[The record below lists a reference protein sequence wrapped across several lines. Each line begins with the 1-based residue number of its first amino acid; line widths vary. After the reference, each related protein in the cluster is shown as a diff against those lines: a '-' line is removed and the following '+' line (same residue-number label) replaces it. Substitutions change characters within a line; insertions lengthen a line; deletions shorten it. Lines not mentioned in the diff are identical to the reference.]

1 MELMVISA
9 LIMVFALVGAKLE
22 RLNITAP
29 MAFVAVG
36 ALMFGLFPA
45 LSIES
50 STVHLLAELCL
61 MVVLFHDAS
70 TVQLR
75 ALEHDAGVPLRLLA
89 IGFPLAL
96 VLTFGAVLL
105 MFPALGVA
113 GALLLAAS
121 VTPTDAGL
129 GAPTVLNPSVPV
141 RIRRALNVE
150 SGLNDG
156 LATPI
161 VLFALALL
169 ATDEGVETP
178 RVLEIAVVPVSL
190 AVVAA
195 LVVGAVAAWAVD
207 HSERRR
213 SSSPLG
219 RSVALFAV
227 PFFAFGLASLIG
239 ANVFITAFVAGLI
252 FGAAS
257 KTNRSDPRTTQ
268 TLELGSDLLG
278 HVVWFLA
285 GGLILKVLTTDF
297 RWSWVLAA
305 GAILTALRMLP
316 VFVSLLGVGFRQP
329 TVWFIGWF
337 GPRGLATIVF
347 ALLALEELGSDSA
360 MIIDY
365 LGVVAVTVLIS
376 VFAHGM
382 SAQPLAVRYG
392 RWVSRTAPPAETA
405 TTVTPRGR
413 GSATSQ
419 V

>member
-1 MELMVISA
+1 MVISA
-9 LIMVFALVGAKLE
+9 LVVVFALVGARLE

-29 MAFVAVG
+29 MAFVGAG
-36 ALMFGLFPA
+36 ALLFGLVPA

-61 MVVLFHDAS
+61 VVVLFHDAS

-75 ALEHDAGVPLRLLA
+75 ALEHDAGVPARLLA

-96 VLTFGAVLL
+96 VLTFGVALL
-105 MFPALGVA
+105 MFPVLGIA

-129 GAPTVLNPSVPV
+129 GAPTVLNKSVPV

-161 VLFALALL
+161 VLFALSLL
-169 ATDEGVETP
+169 ATQEGVETP
-178 RVLEIAVVPVSL
+178 RIIEIAVVPVSL
-190 AVVAA
+190 AVVVA

-207 HSERRR
+207 LSQRTG
-213 SSSPLG
+213 SSSALG
-219 RSVALFAV
+219 RSVALLAV
-227 PFFAFGLASLIG
+227 PLLAFGLASLIE
-239 ANVFITAFVAGLI
+239 ANVLIAAFVAGLV
-252 FGAAS
+252 FGAMS
-257 KTNRSDPRTTQ
+257 KTNRNDPSTSQ

-278 HVVWFLA
+278 YVVWFFA
-285 GGLILKVLTTDF
+285 GGLIVKVLTTEF
-297 RWSWVLAA
+297 RWSWIVAA
-305 GAILTALRMLP
+305 VGILTVLRMLP
-316 VFVSLLGVGFRQP
+316 VFVSLLGVGFRGP

-347 ALLALEELGSDSA
+347 ALLALDELGADGGV
-360 MIIDY
+360 IIDY

-376 VFAHGM
+376 VFAHGI
-382 SAQPLAVRYG
+382 SAQPLAARYG
-392 RWVSRTAPPAETA
+392 RWVARVEPPAETA
-405 TTVTPRGR
+405 TTALPRSR
-413 GSATSQ
+413 GSATIDS
-419 V
+419 

>member
-1 MELMVISA
+1 MISA
-9 LIMVFALVGAKLE
+9 LVVVFALVGARLE

-29 MAFVAVG
+29 MAFVGAG
-36 ALMFGLFPA
+36 ALLFGLVPA

-61 MVVLFHDAS
+61 VVVLFHDAS

-75 ALEHDAGVPLRLLA
+75 ALEHDAGVPARLLA

-96 VLTFGAVLL
+96 VLTFGVALL
-105 MFPALGVA
+105 MFPVLGIA

-129 GAPTVLNPSVPV
+129 GAPTVLNKSVPV

-161 VLFALALL
+161 VLFALSLL
-169 ATDEGVETP
+169 ATQEGVETP
-178 RVLEIAVVPVSL
+178 RIIEIAVVPVSL
-190 AVVAA
+190 AVVVA

-207 HSERRR
+207 LSQRTG
-213 SSSPLG
+213 SSSALG
-219 RSVALFAV
+219 RSVALLAV
-227 PFFAFGLASLIG
+227 PFLAFGLASLIE
-239 ANVFITAFVAGLI
+239 ANVFIAAFVAGLV
-252 FGAAS
+252 FGAMS
-257 KTNRSDPRTTQ
+257 KTNRNDPSTSQ

-278 HVVWFLA
+278 YVVWFFA
-285 GGLILKVLTTDF
+285 GGLIVKVLTTEF
-297 RWSWVLAA
+297 RWSWIVAA
-305 GAILTALRMLP
+305 VGILTVLRMLP
-316 VFVSLLGVGFRQP
+316 VFVSLLGVGFRGP

-347 ALLALEELGSDSA
+347 ALLALDELGADGGV
-360 MIIDY
+360 IIDY

-376 VFAHGM
+376 VFAHGI
-382 SAQPLAVRYG
+382 SAQPLAARYG
-392 RWVSRTAPPAETA
+392 RWVARVEPPAETA
-405 TTVTPRGR
+405 TTALPRSR
-413 GSATSQ
+413 GSATIDS
-419 V
+419 

>member
-1 MELMVISA
+1 MVISA
-9 LIMVFALVGAKLE
+9 LVVVFALVGARLE

-29 MAFVAVG
+29 MAFVGAG
-36 ALMFGLFPA
+36 ALLFGLVPA

-61 MVVLFHDAS
+61 VVVLFHDAS

-75 ALEHDAGVPLRLLA
+75 ALEHDAGVPARLLA

-96 VLTFGAVLL
+96 VLTFGVALL
-105 MFPALGVA
+105 MFPVLGIA

-129 GAPTVLNPSVPV
+129 GAPTVLNKSVPV

-161 VLFALALL
+161 VLFALSLL
-169 ATDEGVETP
+169 ATQEGVETP
-178 RVLEIAVVPVSL
+178 RIIEIAVVPVSL
-190 AVVAA
+190 AVVVA

-207 HSERRR
+207 LSQRTG
-213 SSSPLG
+213 SSSALG
-219 RSVALFAV
+219 RSVALLAV
-227 PFFAFGLASLIG
+227 PFLAFGLASLIE
-239 ANVFITAFVAGLI
+239 ANVFIAAFVAGLV
-252 FGAAS
+252 FGAMS
-257 KTNRSDPRTTQ
+257 KTNRNDPSTSQ

-278 HVVWFLA
+278 YVVWFFA
-285 GGLILKVLTTDF
+285 GGLIVKVLTTEF
-297 RWSWVLAA
+297 RWSWIVAA
-305 GAILTALRMLP
+305 VGILTVLRMLP
-316 VFVSLLGVGFRQP
+316 VFVSLLGVGFRGP

-347 ALLALEELGSDSA
+347 ALLALDELGADGGV
-360 MIIDY
+360 IIDY

-376 VFAHGM
+376 VFAHGI
-382 SAQPLAVRYG
+382 SAQPLAARYG
-392 RWVSRTAPPAETA
+392 RWVARVEPPAETA
-405 TTVTPRGR
+405 TTALPRSR
-413 GSATSQ
+413 GSATIDS
-419 V
+419 